1 MTASQFFV
9 YKRPVAWALLVV
21 TVLWGVFA
29 YAQMPQRQDP
39 QIQIRNGLVL
49 TLYPGAN
56 ATDVEQQVTRKVEKK
71 MTENPAVERVNSISR
86 QGQSVVFVTLFE
98 SVKNAEQ
105 VWQDLAAKLDA
116 MDDLPAVGGQPLRPK
131 LDKDF
136 GDTVAVM
143 LTVSSPPVSDF
154 EIEERARVIGAA
166 LAAARQGRPGPRLS
180 GVLVHPAGVPDAF
193 VERMGRSVLRAVTEA
208 GVADDGRY
216 VTALGAG
223 AIDFQ
228 LRPGRSAADARAAV
242 ERWERDA
249 IGTGAGHPD
258 VWPGVLVAEPAE
270 LGPALTHKVRT
281 VPGGVARYTFRQMRD
296 FADLIQDRLR
306 QSKFVGRIDQLGAQ
320 DEAVFLYYSNRRLS
334 ELGLNPAVMS
344 QRLAARNINLPGGQL
359 ELPGQTLTVKPSGEF
374 KSEAELGAV
383 PLDAR
388 PGYPL
393 YLRDVAEVVRGY
405 QDPPRQLH
413 YRTVRGDD
421 PPGPRRAVTLAV
433 RHIKGTQIAEFDADV
448 AAKVAALRAE
458 LPDDLRVER
467 TSNEPA
473 LVERKI
479 HQFTDCLIEAIV
491 IVVAVALVFMEWRSA
506 LLVAASIPLAVAMT
520 LGMCHLVGLDIQ
532 QISIAALIIAL
543 GLLVDDPVVAS
554 DAINRELA
562 EGRPRDVAA
571 WLGPQKLARAI
582 LYATVTNIVA
592 FLPLL
597 IISGAVGEFIYSLP
611 VVVTASLVASRVVSM
626 TFMPL
631 LGYYILRGQRGLAGA
646 RAGQRAGFARLYT
659 RVCGL
664 CIEHRWLTLFAATA
678 ALFTGLSL
686 VPLIGSAFFPKDL
699 HTMFSVNLF
708 MPEGTSVRDT
718 AAEAERVAKV
728 IDAEAGDAVAGYT
741 TFVGQGGPRFWLS
754 VVPEQP
760 AANYAQLLVHT
771 RNARETAALANR
783 LKLALPPHTAGR
795 LTVEVLESGPP
806 IGVPVQIRLYG
817 ADVGELRRLGEQVKG
832 VMRAV
837 PGTDNVH
844 DDWDPD
850 ALQFGLRVRPDRAAV
865 SGVTNEDVASVTQT
879 GLSGT
884 AATYLRDRDRL
895 IPITPRLR
903 PDERARPDDLGRLTV
918 FNSQTGARVPL
929 DHVSEFQLEAVP
941 PKVLRRDNERCMTV
955 KCDALPG
962 TLPSA
967 VVARVEERLNA
978 LSAEWPPGYRF
989 VVGGEKEEQEKGF
1002 KSIATAGL
1010 VSMLAIYLALV
1021 VQFNS
1026 VTKPML
1032 VYAAVPFGMV
1042 GGLMG
1047 LLLFDVPLGFFAGL
1061 GLSSLM
1067 GVIVSHV
1074 IVLFE
1079 YIEEAHE
1086 KGEAVRE
1093 AVVDAGLARLRPV
1106 LVTVLATVG
1115 GLVPLALK
1123 GGPLWEPLCY
1133 VQIIGLLVATAV
1145 TLLLVPV
1152 LYVIF
1157 VEDLGLVRWDA
1168 AGSHAAGP
1176 PPLDEHGMPREHHPH
1191 PVAPAPARAADPEP
1205 ADGAI
1210 E

>member
-1 MTASQFFV
+1 MTVSQFFV
-9 YKRPVAWALLVV
+9 YKRPIAWSLLVV
-21 TVLWGVFA
+21 TVAWGLFS

-39 QIQIRNGLVL
+39 QIQIRSGVII
-49 TLYPGAN
+49 TTYPGAT
-56 ATDVEQQVTRKVEKK
+56 ATEVEQQVTRKIEKK

-86 QGQSVVFVTLFE
+86 QGQSAVFVTLYDTIR
-98 SVKNAEQ
+98 NAEP

-116 MDDLPAVGGQPLRPK
+116 LDDLPAVTGPPLKPK

-143 LTVSSPPVSDF
+143 LTLSSPPVSDF
-154 EIEERARVIGAA
+154 EIDERARVIGRAVA
-166 LAAARQGRPGPRLS
+166 DARQGRQGPRLS
-180 GVLVHPAGVPDAF
+180 GVLVYPAGVSAEF
-193 VERMGRSVLRAVTEA
+193 VERMGRSALSALTAA
-208 GVADDGRY
+208 GIATDGQY
-216 VTALGAG
+216 VNALGAG
-223 AIDFQ
+223 VIDFR
-228 LRPGRSAADARAAV
+228 LATGRTEADAGAAV

-249 IGTGAGHPD
+249 VGTGLGHPD
-258 VWPGVLVAEPAE
+258 VWPGTLVADPAR
-270 LGPALTHKVRT
+270 LAAALRERVRS
-281 VPGGVARYTFRQMRD
+281 VPGGVPKYTFKQMHD
-296 FADLIQDRLR
+296 YADIIQDRLR
-306 QSKFVGRIDQLGAQ
+306 QSKYVGRIDQIGVQ
-320 DEAVFLYYSNRRLS
+320 DEAVFVYYSNRRLTA
-334 ELGLNPAVMS
+334 LGMDTLSIN
-344 QRLAARNINLPGGQL
+344 QRLAARNINLPGGQV
-359 ELPGQTLTVKPSGEF
+359 ELPGQSLAVKPSGEF
-374 KSEAELGAV
+374 RSEAELGGV

-393 YLRDVAEVVRGY
+393 YLRDVAEIVRGY

-413 YRTVRGDD
+413 FQTVKGDE
-421 PPGPRRAVTLAV
+421 PGGPRRAVTLGV
-433 RHIKGTQIAEFDADV
+433 RHVKGTQISEFDADL
-448 AAKVAALRAE
+448 AARLEALKAE

-473 LVERKI
+473 EVERKI
-479 HQFTDCLIEAIV
+479 DQFTDCLVEAIL
-491 IVVAVALVFMEWRSA
+491 IVVVVALVFMEWRSA

-520 LGMCHLVGLDIQ
+520 LGMCNLLGIDIQ

-543 GLLVDDPVVAS
+543 GLLVDDPVVAG

-562 EGRPRDVAA
+562 DGHPRDVAA

-597 IISGAVGEFIYSLP
+597 LITGGAGEFVYSLP
-611 VVVTASLVASRVVSM
+611 IVVTAALVASRIVSM

-631 LGYYILRGQRGLAGA
+631 LGYYILRGQKGLTGA
-646 RAGQRAGFARLYT
+646 HPDERRGFARWYT
-659 RVCGL
+659 RVITF
-664 CIEHRWLTLFAATA
+664 CIGHRRLVLFAATA
-678 ALFTGLSL
+678 ALVTGLSL

-699 HTMFSVNLF
+699 HNTFSVNLF
-708 MPEGTSVRDT
+708 LPEGSSVRQS
-718 AAEAERVAKV
+718 AAEAERVTRL
-728 IDAEAGDAVAGYT
+728 IDAAAGDEVTAYT

-754 VVPEQP
+754 AVPEQP
-760 AANYAQLLVHT
+760 APNYAQILVHT
-771 RNARETAALANR
+771 RNAHTTAALANR
-783 LKLALPPHTAGR
+783 LKLALPPQATGR

-806 IGVPVQIRLYG
+806 VGVPVQIRVYG
-817 ADVGELRRLGEQVKG
+817 SDITQIRQIGEQVKG
-832 VMRAV
+832 LMRAI
-837 PGTDNVH
+837 PGTDNIH

-850 ALQFGLRVRPDRAAV
+850 ALQFGLRVLSDRAAV
-865 SGVTNEDVASVTQT
+865 SGVTNEDVATVTQA

-884 AATYLRDRDRL
+884 ATTHLRERDRL
-895 IPITPRLR
+895 IPIALRLR
-903 PDERARPDDLGRLTV
+903 PDERARTSDLANLTV
-918 FNSQTGARVPL
+918 FNSQTGSKVPL
-929 DHVSEFQLEAVP
+929 DQVSEFKLEAVP

-967 VVARVEERLNA
+967 VVDQLEQKLKPAA
-978 LSAEWPPGYRF
+978 ADWPPGYRF
-989 VVGGEKEEQEKGF
+989 QVGGEKEEQTKGF
-1002 KSIATAGL
+1002 KSIATAGI

-1026 VTKPML
+1026 LTKPLL

-1047 LLLFDVPLGFFAGL
+1047 LLLFNVPLGFFAGL

-1079 YIEEAHE
+1079 YVEEAHE
-1086 KGEAVRE
+1086 KGESVRE

-1133 VQIIGLLVATAV
+1133 VQIIGLLVATGV

-1152 LYVIF
+1152 LYVVF
-1157 VEDLGLVRWDA
+1157 VEDLGLVRWDPP
-1168 AGSHAAGP
+1168 GTHRDGP
-1176 PPLDEHGMPREHHPH
+1176 PPLDEHGHPRT
-1191 PVAPAPARAADPEP
+1191 APA
-1205 ADGAI
+1205 GAT
-1210 E
+1210 ES

>member
-9 YKRPVAWALLVV
+9 YKRPVAWSLLLV
-21 TVLWGVFA
+21 TIAWGL
-29 YAQMPQRQDP
+29 YSYSQMPQRQDP
-39 QIQIRNGLVL
+39 QIQIRSGVII
-49 TLYPGAN
+49 TPYPGAN
-56 ATDVEQQVTRKVEKK
+56 PTDVEQQVTRKVEKK

-86 QGQSVVFVTLFE
+86 QGQSVVFVTLFDTTR
-98 SVKNAEQ
+98 NAEQ

-116 MDDLPAVGGQPLRPK
+116 LDDLPSVGGPPLRPK

-143 LTVSSPPVSDF
+143 LTLSSPPVSDF
-154 EIEERARVIGAA
+154 EIDERARVIGGAVS
-166 LAAARQGRPGPRLS
+166 AARAGRAGPRLS
-180 GVLVHPAGVPDAF
+180 GVIVHPAGVSAEF
-193 VERMGRSVLRAVTEA
+193 VERMGRSLLRALTEG
-208 GVADDGRY
+208 GVATDAQY
-216 VTALGAG
+216 VAALGAG
-223 AIDFQ
+223 VLDFQ
-228 LRPGRSAADARAAV
+228 LAPGRTEAGARAAI
-242 ERWERDA
+242 EAWERDA
-249 IGTGAGHPD
+249 LGSGTGHPD
-258 VWPGVLVAEPAE
+258 VWPGVLVSDPAR
-270 LGPALTHKVRT
+270 LGPALKERVRS
-281 VPGGVARYTFRQMRD
+281 VPGGVARYTFKQMREY
-296 FADLIQDRLR
+296 ADLIQDRLR
-306 QSKFVGRIDQLGAQ
+306 QSKFVGRIDQLGTQ
-320 DEAVFLYYSNRRLS
+320 DEAVFLYYSNRRLT
-334 ELGLNPAVMS
+334 ELGLDPSAINA
-344 QRLAARNINLPGGQL
+344 RLAARNINLPGGQV
-359 ELPGQTLTVKPSGEF
+359 ELPGQTLAVKPSGEF
-374 KSEAELGAV
+374 KSEADLGGV

-393 YLRDVAEVVRGY
+393 YLRDVVEVVRGY

-413 YRTVRGDD
+413 YRTIRGDEQ
-421 PPGPRRAVTLAV
+421 PGPRRAVTLAV

-448 AAKVAALRAE
+448 AAKLDALKAE

-467 TSNEPA
+467 TSNEP
-473 LVERKI
+473 LQVEKKI
-479 HQFTDCLIEAIV
+479 HQFADCLIEAV
-491 IVVAVALVFMEWRSA
+491 LIVVVVALVFMEWRSA

-520 LGMCHLVGLDIQ
+520 IGLCHLVGIDIQ

-597 IISGAVGEFIYSLP
+597 LIGGGSGEFIYSLP

-631 LGYYILRGQRGLAGA
+631 LGYYLLRGQKGLAGA
-646 RAGQRAGFARLYT
+646 HPDERAGFAGLYT
-659 RVCGL
+659 RVCRA
-664 CIEHRWLTLFAATA
+664 CIAHRWLTLFAATA
-678 ALFTGLSL
+678 ALVTGVSL

-699 HTMFSVNLF
+699 HNTFTVNVFL
-708 MPEGTSVRDT
+708 PEGTSIRDA
-718 AAEAERVAKV
+718 AAEAERVTRLV
-728 IDAEAGDAVAGYT
+728 DAEAGDEVTAYT

-760 AANYAQLLVHT
+760 APNYAQILVHT
-771 RNARETAALANR
+771 RDAHATAALADR
-783 LKLALPPHTAGR
+783 LKLVLPPHATGR

-806 IGVPVQIRLYG
+806 IGVPVQIRVYG
-817 ADVGELRRLGEQVKG
+817 TDIAELRRLGAQVKG
-832 VMRAV
+832 VMRSI
-837 PGTDNVH
+837 PGTDNIH

-865 SGVTNEDVASVTQT
+865 SGVTNEDVAAVTQA

-884 AATYLRDRDRL
+884 AATYLRERDRL
-895 IPITPRLR
+895 IPIALRLR
-903 PDERARPDDLGRLTV
+903 PDERARTEDLANLTV
-918 FNSQTGARVPL
+918 FNSQSGSKVPL
-929 DHVSEFQLEAVP
+929 DQVSEFKLEAVP
-941 PKVLRRDNERCMTV
+941 PKVLRRDNERCMTI

-967 VVARVEERLNA
+967 VVDEVEKKLKPV
-978 LSAEWPPGYRF
+978 SAEWPPGYRF
-989 VVGGEKEEQEKGF
+989 AVGGEKEEQEKGF

-1026 VTKPML
+1026 LTKPLL

-1047 LLLFDVPLGFFAGL
+1047 LLAFNVPLGFFAGL

-1086 KGEAVRE
+1086 KGEPVRE

-1115 GLVPLALK
+1115 GLIPLALK

-1133 VQIIGLLVATAV
+1133 VQIIGLLVATGV

-1152 LYVIF
+1152 LYVVF

-1168 AGSHAAGP
+1168 TGTHADGP
-1176 PPLDEHGMPREHHPH
+1176 PPLDEHGLPKEPPH
-1191 PVAPAPARAADPEP
+1191 GPDPATNTHSEQPQ
-1205 ADGAI
+1205 
-1210 E
+1210 

>member
-1 MTASQFFV
+1 MTVSQFFV

-21 TVLWGVFA
+21 TVAWGLFS
-29 YAQMPQRQDP
+29 YSQMPQRQDP
-39 QIQIRNGLVL
+39 QIQIRSGVII
-49 TLYPGAN
+49 TPYAGAT
-56 ATDVEQQVTRKVEKK
+56 AVEVEQRVTRKIEKK

-86 QGQSVVFVTLFE
+86 QGQSAVFVTLFDTT
-98 SVKNAEQ
+98 KNAEQ
-105 VWQDLAAKLDA
+105 VWQDLAAKLEVL
-116 MDDLPAVGGQPLRPK
+116 DDLPTVGGQPLKPK

-143 LTVSSPPVSDF
+143 LTLSSPPVSDF
-154 EIEERARVIGAA
+154 EIDERARA
-166 LAAARQGRPGPRLS
+166 LGRAVTEARTGRTGPRLS
-180 GVLVHPAGVPDAF
+180 GVLVHPAGVSANF
-193 VERMGRSVLRAVTEA
+193 VERMGRSALSTLTEA
-208 GVADDGRY
+208 GIAADGQYVA
-216 VTALGAG
+216 TIGAG
-223 AIDFQ
+223 LIDFR
-228 LRPGRSAADARAAV
+228 LPAGRTETDARAAI
-242 ERWERDA
+242 EKWERDSV
-249 IGTGAGHPD
+249 GTGAGHPD
-258 VWPGVLVAEPAE
+258 VWPGVLIRYPAD
-270 LGPALTHKVRT
+270 LGPALKARVRS
-281 VPGGVARYTFRQMRD
+281 VPGGVPRYTFKQMRD
-296 FADLIQDRLR
+296 YADVIQDRLR
-306 QSKFVGRIDQLGAQ
+306 QSKYVGRIDQLGVQ
-320 DEAVFLYYSNRRLS
+320 DETVFLYYSNRRLT
-334 ELGLNPAVMS
+334 ELGLDPSVINA
-344 QRLAARNINLPGGQL
+344 RLAARNISAPGGQVD
-359 ELPGQTLTVKPSGEF
+359 LPGQTLAVKPSGEF
-374 KSEAELGAV
+374 GSEAELGGV

-413 YRTVRGDD
+413 CRTIRGDD
-421 PPGPRRAVTLAV
+421 PGGPRRAVTLAV

-448 AAKVAALRAE
+448 TAKLDALRAE

-473 LVERKI
+473 QVEKKI
-479 HQFTDCLIEAIV
+479 DQFTDCLVEAV
-491 IVVAVALVFMEWRSA
+491 LIVVVVALVFMEWRSA

-520 LGMCHLVGLDIQ
+520 LGMCHLIGIDIQ

-562 EGRPRDVAA
+562 EGHPRAVAA

-597 IISGAVGEFIYSLP
+597 LITGGPGEFVYSLP

-631 LGYYILRGQRGLAGA
+631 LGYYLLRGQKGLAGA
-646 RAGQRAGFARLYT
+646 RPEDRRGFARLYT
-659 RVCGL
+659 RVGRF
-664 CIEHRWLTLFAATA
+664 CIGHRWLTLFAATA
-678 ALFTGLSL
+678 ALVTGFSL

-699 HTMFSVNLF
+699 HTTFSVNLF
-708 MPEGTSVRDT
+708 LPEGTSVRES
-718 AAEAERVAKV
+718 AVEAERVTRL
-728 IDAEAGDAVAGYT
+728 IDAEAGDAVAAYT

-760 AANYAQLLVHT
+760 APNYAQILVHT
-771 RNARETAALANR
+771 KNAYTTAALANR
-783 LKLALPPHTAGR
+783 LKLVLPPHATGR

-806 IGVPVQIRLYG
+806 VGVPVQIRVYG
-817 ADVGELRRLGEQVKG
+817 PDVAQLRRLGEEVKAL
-832 VMRAV
+832 MRAV

-850 ALQFGLRVRPDRAAV
+850 ALQFGLRVLPDRAAV
-865 SGVTNEDVASVTQT
+865 AGVTNEDVAAVTQA

-884 AATYLRDRDRL
+884 AVTHLRERDRL
-895 IPITPRLR
+895 IPIALRLR
-903 PDERARPDDLGRLTV
+903 PDERVRAEDLGNLTV
-918 FNSQTGARVPL
+918 FNSQSGARVPL
-929 DHVSEFQLEAVP
+929 DQVSEFQLEALP

-967 VVARVEERLNA
+967 VVAELERRLEPA
-978 LSAEWPPGYRF
+978 AAEWPPGYRF
-989 VVGGEKEEQEKGF
+989 AVGGEKEEQTKGF
-1002 KSIATAGL
+1002 KSIATAGI

-1026 VTKPML
+1026 LTKPLL

-1047 LLLFDVPLGFFAGL
+1047 LLIFNVPLGFFAGL

-1086 KGEAVRE
+1086 KGEPVRE

-1133 VQIIGLLVATAV
+1133 VQIIGLLVATGV

-1152 LYVIF
+1152 LYVVF
-1157 VEDLGLVRWDA
+1157 VEDLHLVRWDPPGA
-1168 AGSHAAGP
+1168 HPDGPPAGP
-1176 PPLDEHGMPREHHPH
+1176 VG
-1191 PVAPAPARAADPEP
+1191 
-1205 ADGAI
+1205 
-1210 E
+1210 

>member
-1 MTASQFFV
+1 MTVSQFFV

-21 TVLWGVFA
+21 TVAWGLFA
-29 YAQMPQRQDP
+29 YGQMPQRQDP
-39 QIQIRNGLVL
+39 QIQIRSGVII
-49 TLYPGAN
+49 TPYPGA
-56 ATDVEQQVTRKVEKK
+56 TPTEVEQRVTRKIEKK

-86 QGQSVVFVTLFE
+86 QGQSAVFVTLFDTT
-98 SVKNAEQ
+98 KNAEQ
-105 VWQDLAAKLDA
+105 VWQDLAAKLEVL
-116 MDDLPAVGGQPLRPK
+116 DDLPAVGGQPLKPK

-143 LTVSSPPVSDF
+143 LTLSSPPVSDF
-154 EIEERARVIGAA
+154 EIDERARAIGRAVTE
-166 LAAARQGRPGPRLS
+166 ARTGRAGPRLS
-180 GVLVHPAGVPDAF
+180 GVLVHPAGVAANF
-193 VERMGRSVLRAVTEA
+193 VERMGRSVLSALTEA
-208 GVADDGRY
+208 GIAADGQYVA
-216 VTALGAG
+216 TIGAG
-223 AIDFQ
+223 LIDFR
-228 LRPGRSAADARAAV
+228 LPAGRTEADARTAL
-242 ERWERDA
+242 ENWERESV
-249 IGTGAGHPD
+249 GTGAGHPD
-258 VWPGVLVAEPAE
+258 MWPGVLIRDPAD
-270 LGPALTHKVRT
+270 LASALKERVRS
-281 VPGGVARYTFRQMRD
+281 VPGGVARYTFKQMHD
-296 FADLIQDRLR
+296 YADVIQDRLR
-306 QSKFVGRIDQLGAQ
+306 QSKYVGRIDQLGVQ
-320 DEAVFLYYSNRRLS
+320 DEAVFLYYSNRRLT
-334 ELGLNPAVMS
+334 ELGLDPSVINL
-344 QRLAARNINLPGGQL
+344 RLAARNISLPGGQV
-359 ELPGQTLTVKPSGEF
+359 ELPGQTLAVKPSGEF
-374 KSEAELGAV
+374 KSEAELGGV

-393 YLRDVAEVVRGY
+393 YLRDVAEIVRGY

-421 PPGPRRAVTLAV
+421 PGGPRRAVTLAV

-448 AAKVAALRAE
+448 TARLDVLRAE

-473 LVERKI
+473 QVEKKI
-479 HQFTDCLIEAIV
+479 HQFTDCLVEAVV
-491 IVVAVALVFMEWRSA
+491 IVVVVALVFMEWRSA

-520 LGMCHLVGLDIQ
+520 LGMCHLLGIDIQ

-562 EGRPRDVAA
+562 EGHPRAVAA

-597 IISGAVGEFIYSLP
+597 LITGGSGEFVYSLP

-631 LGYYILRGQRGLAGA
+631 LGYYILRGQKGLAGA
-646 RAGQRAGFARLYT
+646 HPDDRRGFARLYT
-659 RVCGL
+659 RVSRF
-664 CIEHRWLTLFAATA
+664 CIGHRWLTLFVATT
-678 ALFTGLSL
+678 ALGTGFSL

-699 HTMFSVNLF
+699 HTTFSVNLF
-708 MPEGTSVRDT
+708 LPEGTSVREA
-718 AAEAERVAKV
+718 AAEAERVTRL
-728 IDAEAGDAVAGYT
+728 IDAAAGDEVAAYT

-760 AANYAQLLVHT
+760 APNYAQILVHT
-771 RNARETAALANR
+771 KNAYATAALANR
-783 LKLALPPHTAGR
+783 LKLALPPRATGR

-806 IGVPVQIRLYG
+806 VGVPVQIRVYG
-817 ADVGELRRLGEQVKG
+817 PDIARLRQIGAEVKG
-832 VMRAV
+832 LMRSI
-837 PGTDNVH
+837 PGTDNIH

-865 SGVTNEDVASVTQT
+865 AGVTNEDVAAVTQA

-884 AATYLRDRDRL
+884 ATTYLRERDRL
-895 IPITPRLR
+895 IPITLRLR
-903 PDERARPDDLGRLTV
+903 PDERARAEDLATLTV
-918 FNSQTGARVPL
+918 FNSQSGAKVPL
-929 DHVSEFQLEAVP
+929 DQVSEFQLEAIP
-941 PKVLRRDNERCMTV
+941 PKVLRRDNERCMTI

-967 VVARVEERLNA
+967 VVDELEQRLKPA
-978 LSAEWPPGYRF
+978 AAEWPPGYRF
-989 VVGGEKEEQEKGF
+989 AVGGEKEEQTKGF
-1002 KSIATAGL
+1002 KSIATAGI

-1026 VTKPML
+1026 LTKPLL

-1047 LLLFDVPLGFFAGL
+1047 LLIFNVPLGFFAGL

-1086 KGEAVRE
+1086 KGEPVRE

-1133 VQIIGLLVATAV
+1133 VQIIGLLVATGV

-1152 LYVIF
+1152 LYVVF
-1157 VEDLGLVRWDA
+1157 VEDLGLVRWDPP
-1168 AGSHAAGP
+1168 GTHADGP
-1176 PPLDEHGMPREHHPH
+1176 PPE
-1191 PVAPAPARAADPEP
+1191 PV
-1205 ADGAI
+1205 G
-1210 E
+1210 